1 MCCLLESFFF
11 PEKGGPD
18 FNMDAN
24 KLHSL
29 ICTAFL
35 FSFLWSIGGNLVESS
50 MDAFDTFSRDLFSDT
65 QDVKVRGSDKTNK
78 WIAVG
83 SQTKTTTV
91 NPLKRKL
98 EQHFTNSSHLVI
110 LKQFILFP
118 TFI

>member
-1 MCCLLESFFF
+1 MYPNYNPENLSFFQVDINKVTTMCCLLESFFF

-65 QDVKVRGSDKTNK
+65 QDVKVRGKC
-78 WIAVG
+78 
-83 SQTKTTTV
+83 
-91 NPLKRKL
+91 
-98 EQHFTNSSHLVI
+98 
-110 LKQFILFP
+110 
-118 TFI
+118 